1 MIRVCILKRKRREV
15 KVDPKFG
22 DQWNVPNL
30 GGQWNV
36 PKLGGQWNVPSLVA
50 NGMKEKTPFH
60 IFPLSLQ
67 QIYLNL
73 QFFSFDLDVLFYHD
87 DRLLLM
93 PFLPFPRSINYDHA
107 FQCNK
112 SFTPSLLI
120 IFCLKI

>member
-1 MIRVCILKRKRREV
+1 MERSKSWWPMERSKAWWPMECS
-15 KVDPKFG
+15 
-22 DQWNVPNL
+22 
-30 GGQWNV
+30 
-36 PKLGGQWNVPSLVA
+36 KLGGQWNVPSLVA

-73 QFFSFDLDVLFYHD
+73 QFFSFDLEVLFYHD

-112 SFTPSLLI
+112 SFTPSL
-120 IFCLKI
+120 